1 MLEACKSEEVELPI
15 LEVRDVK
22 KVSLVVVTGDRGL
35 CGGYNSQI
43 IKQAT
48 KRIQKLE
55 AQGIAVRHSPFYSYL
70 LLYSVRQL
78 QFWTLQI
85 SIETSLTVLYTS
97 YVTLRSNLSLL
108 AERVSSGS
116 SEDLPQL
123 PPLSF

>member
-70 LLYSVRQL
+70 LLHSVRQHI
-78 QFWTLQI
+78 Q
-85 SIETSLTVLYTS
+85 
-97 YVTLRSNLSLL
+97 N
-108 AERVSSGS
+108 SS
-116 SEDLPQL
+116 DIH
-123 PPLSF
+123 